1 MRKIPILAALALLA
15 VMVVVV
21 AAPAF
26 SAPAPQSSPA
36 TPASKLSEAEARRIA
51 EQSACTKEGTIK
63 ETEGYNPNSDTWWF
77 SLGTPK
83 GGCNPACVVS
93 ATAKTAEI
101 NWRCTGLA
109 LPQAAKTPAAAPTRI
124 VMPNTTPA
132 PGRLTAQQALTTT
145 RALTATQALTNTY
158 VAVLPAADAA
168 GRTITLN
175 LKPDGSAQFTTTYLG
190 KGTFVEKGAWK
201 DNGDGS
207 LTVTLT
213 EQDGQKNSKPVVMK
227 FQKDGT
233 RLKLVDYDKNVWGSE
248 GLTLNQASEV
258 ARKLNASL
266 FTLDLQA
273 GFPLDPTIL
282 SVNGGGE
289 FDARIFGRGC
299 SGFVNLSPSVTV
311 NWSGKADF
319 AQIFFYSKD
328 DPTLMILTPDGKL
341 LCSDDAS
348 EQVLDPVIQL
358 EKPVEGTY
366 RIWIGSANKNQ
377 LIPGILA
384 LTTKREISVGSF
396 NLGSLVSRPALAAA
410 VAQPAPEIEK
420 TALAKLIEERL
431 KTAPKLQA
439 GSAMTSTKVTAEGKI
454 PLFMMPLKNKS
465 CAGLVGNPDF
475 VFNLA
480 GQSKNL
486 RVFFEGDRDATL
498 LVLGPKD
505 MTACNDDAEK
515 GVNAN
520 PQVDIANPA
529 EGTYAVFVGRLDPT
543 KPVIGKLTV
552 TDATGTLPTKLA
564 PVKPTPAVKK

>member
-15 VMVVVV
+15 VMVAVV
-21 AAPAF
+21 ASPVF
-26 SAPAPQSSPA
+26 SAPAPQSSAATTA
-36 TPASKLSEAEARRIA
+36 TPASKLSEADARRIA

-77 SLGTPK
+77 SLGEPK

-93 ATAKTAEI
+93 AAAKTAEI

-109 LPQAAKTPAAAPTRI
+109 LPQAANTPAAAPTRI
-124 VMPNTTPA
+124 VMPTTTPA
-132 PGRLTAQQALTTT
+132 PGRVIAQQALTTT
-145 RALTATQALTNTY
+145 RALTATQALTTTHI
-158 VAVLPAADAA
+158 ALLPAADAP
-168 GRTITLN
+168 GRTIALG
-175 LKPDGSAQFTTTYLG
+175 LKPDGSAEFTTTYLG
-190 KGTFVEKGAWK
+190 KDTFVEKGIWK
-201 DNGDGS
+201 DNGDGT

-213 EQDGQKNSKPVVMK
+213 EKDGKKNSTPVVMK
-227 FQKDGT
+227 FQKDGAS
-233 RLKLVDYDKNVWGSE
+233 LKLADYDKNVWGSE
-248 GLTLNQASEV
+248 GLTLNQASEI
-258 ARKLNASL
+258 AKKLSASL
-266 FTLDLQA
+266 FTIDLKA

-282 SVNGGGE
+282 SVNAGGE
-289 FDARIFGRGC
+289 LNASLLGRGC

-384 LTTKREISVGSF
+384 LTTKREIDVASF

-420 TALAKLIEERL
+420 SALAKLIEERL

-439 GSAMTSTKVTAEGKI
+439 GSAITSTKVTSEGKI

-486 RVFFEGDRDATL
+486 RIFFEGDSDATL

-505 MTACNDDAEK
+505 MMACNDDAEK
-515 GVNAN
+515 GMNAN

-543 KPVIGKLTV
+543 KPVVGKLTV

-564 PVKPTPAVKK
+564 PPAKK

>member
-21 AAPAF
+21 AAPVF
-26 SAPAPQSSPA
+26 SAPAPQGTTA
-36 TPASKLSEAEARRIA
+36 TPAPKISETEARKIA
-51 EQSACTKEGTIK
+51 EQSDCAKQGAIK

-93 ATAKTAEI
+93 AVSKTAEV

-109 LPQAAKTPAAAPTRI
+109 QPQAATSPQVAASPVPTRTRI
-124 VMPNTTPA
+124 VIPNTTPS
-132 PGRLTAQQALTTT
+132 PGRLTAQPMI
-145 RALTATQALTNTY
+145 TATQSLTNTY
-158 VAVLPAADAA
+158 FAVLPAADAA
-168 GRTITLN
+168 GRTITLR
-175 LKPDGSAQFTTTYLG
+175 LKPDGSSEFTTSYLG

-201 DNGDGS
+201 DNGDGT

-213 EQDGQKNSKPVVMK
+213 EKDGQKNSKPVVMK

-233 RLKLVDYDKNVWGSE
+233 RLKLVDYDKNIWGTE
-248 GLTLNQASEV
+248 GLTLNQASEI

-289 FDARIFGRGC
+289 TDARLFSAGC
-299 SGFVNLSPSVTV
+299 SGYVNLSPAVTV

-348 EQVLDPVIQL
+348 EQVLDPVIQM

-366 RIWIGSANKNQ
+366 KIWVGSANKNQ

-384 LTTKREISVGSF
+384 LTTKREISVASF
-396 NLGSLVSRPALAAA
+396 SLGGLVSRPALAAA
-410 VAQPAPEIEK
+410 VATTRA
-420 TALAKLIEERL
+420 
-431 KTAPKLQA
+431 
-439 GSAMTSTKVTAEGKI
+439 
-454 PLFMMPLKNKS
+454 
-465 CAGLVGNPDF
+465 
-475 VFNLA
+475 
-480 GQSKNL
+480 
-486 RVFFEGDRDATL
+486 
-498 LVLGPKD
+498 
-505 MTACNDDAEK
+505 
-515 GVNAN
+515 
-520 PQVDIANPA
+520 
-529 EGTYAVFVGRLDPT
+529 
-543 KPVIGKLTV
+543 
-552 TDATGTLPTKLA
+552 
-564 PVKPTPAVKK
+564 